1 MSSHL
6 GNGKVK
12 NISKEEALLIKELE
26 VGYMPRE
33 GGGGESAYEGVGMLV
48 GNFELNH

>member
-33 GGGGESAYEGVGMLV
+33 GEGGIVMKGWGCSSE
-48 GNFELNH
+48 F